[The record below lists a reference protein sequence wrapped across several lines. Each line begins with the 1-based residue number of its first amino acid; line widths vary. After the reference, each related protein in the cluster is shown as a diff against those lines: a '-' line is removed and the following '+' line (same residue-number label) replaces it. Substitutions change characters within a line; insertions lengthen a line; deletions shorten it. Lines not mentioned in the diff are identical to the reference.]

1 MSVVVNRGRKMAS
14 PEGVW
19 LAIFGHRYEPGIRG
33 DSAAN
38 HHIDS
43 RRPAVRKRL

>member
-19 LAIFGHRYEPGIRG
+19 LAIFGHRYEPGF
-33 DSAAN
+33 AATTLPIITLTAGAQLSEN
-38 HHIDS
+38 G
-43 RRPAVRKRL
+43 